1 MADEPDP
8 PGVLVT
14 PRVVVADEVH
24 HLDEDVLNLRGN
36 IKFFHLLEGVRIYLL
51 SENDTI
57 KARFKFPPTFDAF

>member
-24 HLDEDVLNLRGN
+24 HLDEDVLNLWGN
-36 IKFFHLLEGVRIYLL
+36 NKHFHLLIRGPDLFAVGKRH
-51 SENDTI
+51 N
-57 KARFKFPPTFDAF
+57 